1 MIGTCCGI
9 MSWLVVAYAI
19 EGEISILSTE
29 ANPPLLAGNC
39 ISIGLSAIL
48 VVGISLVF
56 PEGRFN
62 WELLKENI
70 TTTEDTVLCGLHCRR
85 VICSSGSVC
94 QSDHE
99 LGTCLGLRVH
109 GPLAFYVYSLASL

>member
-1 MIGTCCGI
+1 
-9 MSWLVVAYAI
+9 MSWLVVAYVV
-19 EGEISILSTE
+19 EGEINILNTE

-56 PEGRFN
+56 PEPSFN

-70 TTTEDTVLCGLHCRR
+70 TTAEATVRLCHTHCLN
-85 VICSSGSVC
+85 VC
-94 QSDHE
+94 T
-99 LGTCLGLRVH
+99 L
-109 GPLAFYVYSLASL
+109 LA